1 MSIKKDGSKLKPVSG
16 MWGKKYN
23 PHKFANFLIKKID
36 SNKTYDLAIAHSIC
50 EENAEHLRKILYEK
64 CPNIKSISILELGCA
79 LGSHSGP
86 GTLAVGLQEHLSI

>member
-1 MSIKKDGSKLKPVSG
+1 MKKDGSKLALIG
-16 MWGKKYN
+16 EMWGKKYS
-23 PHKFANFLIKKID
+23 PHKLANFVIKKID
-36 SNKTYDLAIAHSIC
+36 SDKTYDLAIAHSIC

-86 GTLAVGLQEHLSI
+86 GTLAVGVQEHLSTK